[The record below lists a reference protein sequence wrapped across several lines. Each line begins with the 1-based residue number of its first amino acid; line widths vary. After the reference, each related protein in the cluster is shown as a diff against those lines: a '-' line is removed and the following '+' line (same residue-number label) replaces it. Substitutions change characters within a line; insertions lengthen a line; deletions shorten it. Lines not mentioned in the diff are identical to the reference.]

1 MKNMN
6 KYISNLVAVVVENVV
21 ASLDKTKA
29 LETSLKFFGKE
40 ILKLEDED
48 FRSSIKKLKSEL
60 EKAVPEFRVE
70 QPEYAKDKN
79 EMTEMDS
86 STRKLIAHTING
98 VEGMNPEKRDILISA
113 ITDYDEMVKTKTE
126 E

>member
-1 MKNMN
+1 MKKD
-6 KYISNLVAVVVENVV
+6 KYILNLVAVVVENVS
-21 ASLDKTKA
+21 ASADKVKA

-48 FRSSIKKLKSEL
+48 FRFSIKKLKSEL

-70 QPEYAKDKN
+70 PSEYAKDKN
-79 EMTEMDS
+79 EITEMDS
-86 STRKLIAHTING
+86 PTRKLIAHTINA
-98 VEGMNPEKRDILISA
+98 VEGMYPEKRDILISA
-113 ITDYDEMVKTKTE
+113 ITDYDEMVKTKIE

>member
-1 MKNMN
+1 MKKE
-6 KYISNLVAVVVENVV
+6 KYIVNLVAVVVENVT
-21 ASLDKTKA
+21 ASADKRKA

-48 FRSSIKKLKSEL
+48 FRTSIKKLKSEL

-70 QPEYAKDKN
+70 APEYAKDKN
-79 EMTEMDS
+79 EITEMDS
-86 STRKLIAHTING
+86 STRKLIAHTLNAT
-98 VEGMNPEKRDILISA
+98 EGMYTEKRDILIAA

-126 E
+126 EE